1 MRFKQRRALVTGGL
15 GFIGSNLSRA
25 LSQEG
30 ADVTVVDACV
40 PGCGANDYNLSGE
53 PSIRVIRGDIGVP
66 EEFRSIIESTDVVFN
81 LAGDVSHI
89 DSMNHPERDMER
101 NTTSQ
106 LRFLEA
112 CRRWRPGVRI
122 VYAGTRQVYGI
133 PRYLPVDEKHP
144 IDPVDYN
151 GVHKFAATQYHMM
164 LTRMGAL
171 DAVVLR
177 LTNVYGPRM
186 SLSAPNQG
194 FLGTFLKYLL
204 KGKPLCVFGDGMQL
218 RDPVYVDDAVE
229 AFLLLGL
236 QKELTDRSFNMGG
249 PEVLSLGEIAC
260 SASRT
265 AGMPEPQT
273 VPFPSHLKAI
283 DIGSY
288 YSDSTRLR
296 SSTGWTPKVDV
307 AEGFARALEFYR
319 PRLTHYLPDPLPVPI
334 STTV

>member
-1 MRFKQRRALVTGGL
+1 MRFEGRRALVTGGL

-30 ADVTVVDACV
+30 AEVTVVDASV

-53 PSIRVIRGDIGVP
+53 PSIGVIRGDIGVP
-66 EEFRSIIESTDVVFN
+66 EEFRSIIESTDVIFN

-122 VYAGTRQVYGI
+122 VYAGTRQVYGV

-164 LTRMGAL
+164 LTRTGAL
-171 DAVVLR
+171 DAATLR

-186 SLSAPNQG
+186 SLTASNQG

-204 KGKPLCVFGDGMQL
+204 KERSLSVFGDGMQL

-236 QKELTDRSFNMGG
+236 QQELCDRSFNMGG
-249 PEVLSLGEIAC
+249 PEILSLREIAC
-260 SASRT
+260 AASAA
-265 AGMPEPQT
+265 AGMRPPET
-273 VPFPSHLKAI
+273 VPFPPDLKAI

-296 SSTGWTPKVDV
+296 SATGWMPKVSF
-307 AEGFARALEFYR
+307 AEGFARTLEFYR
-319 PRLTHYLPDPLPVPI
+319 PRLSYYLPDSTAAPVP
-334 STTV
+334 TTA

>member
-1 MRFKQRRALVTGGL
+1 MRFQGRRALVTGGL

-25 LSQEG
+25 LRQEG
-30 ADVTVVDACV
+30 AEVTVVDACV

-53 PSIRVIRGDIGVP
+53 PSIRVIRADIGVP
-66 EEFRSIIESTDVVFN
+66 EEFRSIIESTDVIFN

-133 PRYLPVDEKHP
+133 PRYLPVDEKHA

-164 LTRMGAL
+164 LTRTGAL
-171 DAVVLR
+171 DAAVLR

-186 SLSAPNQG
+186 SLIASNQG

-204 KGKPLCVFGDGMQL
+204 KERQLSVFGDGMQL

-236 QKELTDRSFNMGG
+236 QQELCDRSFNMGG
-249 PEVLSLGEIAC
+249 PEILSLREIAC
-260 SASRT
+260 EASQA
-265 AGMPEPQT
+265 AGMRPPQM
-273 VPFPSHLKAI
+273 VPFPPDLKAI

-296 SSTGWTPKVDV
+296 TATGWIPKVGF
-307 AEGFARALEFYR
+307 AEGFARTLEFYR
-319 PRLTHYLPDPLPVPI
+319 SRLSHYLPDPVAAPV
-334 STTV
+334 STTA